1 MDKIV
6 LKNINHNN
14 FKNTSITISKN
25 KFIVITGPSGS
36 GKSTLAIDII
46 YAEGQRKFIESL
58 PSYARQFIPL
68 PEKPDIEEAIGLTPS
83 IVIDQKTT
91 TNSNRS
97 TVGTI
102 SEIYDYVRTLF
113 STFGKQHCIVCHY
126 RIEPISPTQI
136 TKELIEE
143 YQASN
148 ISITLP
154 LSKDHINEFIF
165 SGYTKYLVNK
175 EIIFIREISSTGCFK
190 KKDAIEVV
198 LYQSHGYHQ
207 FDILEQAINK
217 YFEYNSIIQIN
228 IDEQYRQY
236 TFKKICIRCKNDK
249 HIYPEISQKL
259 FSFNLPTGACP
270 TCKGIGSLSNYNHL
284 NLDSI
289 HEFTKVTPSRIC
301 PSCQGKKLNKSAL
314 SVLID
319 NHSIYDFCSFPLDE
333 LHLFLEK
340 IHAQCT
346 YQKTILERIIHE
358 INKRITLLINLGLG
372 YLTLERNSETL
383 SGGELQRIRLAGQLG
398 SGLTGV
404 TYILD
409 EPSIGL
415 HQSDNT
421 KLIHSIKKLRD
432 LGNTIIVIEH
442 DDETMLAADEIID
455 IGPGAGIHGGHIMFH
470 GTPDQLLKQ
479 NNSETAL
486 YLNKSKSLI
495 RTTERIHPTIWFE
508 IIDAQKFNLKNIST
522 KIALNPGIIN
532 VISGISGSGKSTL
545 IFDELLPRLY
555 LYLKKK
561 HKEYSNKNNR
571 FFTTKLMLDQ
581 IEKEYK
587 REEQLFPYQV
597 INDTKSGESLFNEII
612 IIDQKPLGGTLRS
625 TIGTYFGFFDDIRA
639 LFASLPDSL
648 AAGLDKGAFSFNTSR
663 YRCQNC
669 SGKGILKINM
679 DPLPETEI
687 NCQVCHGKR
696 YTKHI
701 LNITYNNKNI
711 FEVLQMNVEEAVIFF
726 KNHNKIRLKLQALTD
741 VGLGYLTL
749 NQSSDTF
756 SGGEAQRA
764 KLASY
769 LFGRTKNNIY
779 ILDEPTTG
787 LHFQDIAL
795 LLKVFDKLT
804 ARGSILIIIEHNIHI
819 IRYADYIIDMGPGG
833 GKHGGMIMASGTSDE
848 IKKEKKSLTG
858 LYL

>member
-1 MDKIV
+1 VSKII

-14 FKNTSITISKN
+14 FKNTSITLSKN

-68 PEKPDIEEAIGLTPS
+68 PEKPDIEKAIGLTPS

-91 TNSNRS
+91 TNSSRS
-97 TVGTI
+97 TVGTM
-102 SEIYDYVRTLF
+102 SEIYDYARTLF
-113 STFGKQHCIVCHY
+113 STFGQQHCIFCRY
-126 RIEPISPTQI
+126 PIKPMTASQI
-136 TKELIEE
+136 TKELIEKYE
-143 YQASN
+143 KSN

-154 LSKDHINEFIF
+154 ILKDDINKFIF
-165 SGYTKYLVNK
+165 SGYTKYLVNEK
-175 EIIFIREISSTGCFK
+175 ITFIRDIPTSNFFK
-190 KKDAIEVV
+190 KKDEVEV
-198 LYQSHGYHQ
+198 ILYQSLGSHQ
-207 FDILEQAINK
+207 FDILEQSINK
-217 YFEYNSIIQIN
+217 HFEHNSIIKIT
-228 IDEQYRQY
+228 IDKQDYQY
-236 TFKKICIRCKNDK
+236 TFKKACVRCKSDK
-249 HIYPEISQKL
+249 NVYPEISQKL

-270 TCKGIGSLSNYNHL
+270 TCKGIGSLSNYNHV
-284 NLDSI
+284 NLDAI
-289 HEFTKVTPSRIC
+289 NMLTQETPSRLC
-301 PSCQGKKLNKSAL
+301 PSCKGKKLNKNAL

-319 NHSIYDFCSFPLDE
+319 DHSIYDFCSFPLDE

-340 IHAQCT
+340 IQNQCE

-358 INKRITLLINLGLG
+358 INKRTGLLINLGLG

-442 DDETMLAADEIID
+442 DDETILAADEIID
-455 IGPGAGIHGGHIMFH
+455 VGPGAGIHGGHIMFH
-470 GTPDQLLKQ
+470 GTPQELLKQ

-486 YLNKSKSLI
+486 YLNHTKSLI
-495 RTTERIHPTIWFE
+495 RSRAIINPTIWFE
-508 IIDAQKFNLKNIST
+508 IIDAQKFNLKNISA
-522 KIALNPGIIN
+522 KIPLNQGIIN

-545 IFDELLPRLY
+545 IFDELLPRLS

-561 HKEYSNKNNR
+561 HSDRDY
-571 FFTTKLMLDQ
+571 TKDETLL
-581 IEKEYK
+581 
-587 REEQLFPYQV
+587 PYRV
-597 INDTKSGESLFNEII
+597 INDTGPKESLFNEII
-612 IIDQKPLGGTLRS
+612 IIDQKPLSGSLRS
-625 TIGTYFGFFDDIRA
+625 TIGTYFGFFDEIRT
-639 LFASLPDSL
+639 LFASLPESL

-679 DPLPETEI
+679 DPLPETEV
-687 NCQVCHGKR
+687 NCQVCNGKR
-696 YTKHI
+696 YTQHI

-711 FEVLQMNVEEAVIFF
+711 FEVLQMNVEQAVIFF
-726 KNHNKIRLKLQALTD
+726 KNHSKIRLKLEALVD

-769 LFGRTKNNIY
+769 LFGRTQKNIY

-795 LLKVFDKLT
+795 LLKVFDKLIE
-804 ARGSILIIIEHNIHI
+804 RKSILIIIEHNIHI

-833 GKHGGMIMASGTSDE
+833 GKHGGMIVASGTSEE

>member
-1 MDKIV
+1 MGKII

-91 TNSNRS
+91 TNSSRS

-102 SEIYDYVRTLF
+102 SEIYDYARTLF
-113 STFGKQHCIVCHY
+113 STFGQQHCIFCRY
-126 RIEPISPTQI
+126 LIKPMTATQI
-136 TKELIEE
+136 TKELIEKYE
-143 YQASN
+143 TGN

-154 LSKDHINEFIF
+154 LVKDNINEFIF
-165 SGYTKYLVNK
+165 SGYTKYLVNEK
-175 EIIFIREISSTGCFK
+175 ITFMREIPSSSFFK
-190 KKDAIEVV
+190 KKDIIEVV
-198 LYQSHGYHQ
+198 LYQSHGAHQ
-207 FDILEQAINK
+207 FDILEKAINK
-217 YFEYNSIIQIN
+217 YFEYNSIITIKV
-228 IDEQYRQY
+228 DEQDYQY
-236 TFKKICIRCKNDK
+236 TFKKACVRCKSDK
-249 HIYPEISQKL
+249 NVYPEISQKL

-270 TCKGIGSLSNYNHL
+270 TCKGIGSLSNYNHID
-284 NLDSI
+284 LDTIDMS
-289 HEFTKVTPSRIC
+289 TKETPSRIC
-301 PSCQGKKLNKSAL
+301 PSCKGKKLNKNAL

-319 NHSIYDFCSFPLDE
+319 DHSIYDFCSFPLDE

-340 IHAQCT
+340 VQNQCT

-358 INKRITLLINLGLG
+358 INKRTALLINLGLG

-421 KLIHSIKKLRD
+421 KLIDSIKKLRD

-455 IGPGAGIHGGHIMFH
+455 IGPGAGIHGGHIMFY
-470 GTPDQLLKQ
+470 GTPQELLKQ
-479 NNSETAL
+479 SNSETAL
-486 YLNKSKSLI
+486 YLNHTKSLI
-495 RTTERIHPTIWFE
+495 RTRARINPTIWFE
-508 IIDAQKFNLKNIST
+508 IIDAQKFNLKNISV
-522 KIALNPGIIN
+522 KIPLNEGIIN

-545 IFDELLPRLY
+545 IFDELLPRLS

-561 HKEYSNKNNR
+561 NLEYSNQHHR
-571 FFTTKLMLDQ
+571 AFTTQLMLDKMEEKY
-581 IEKEYK
+581 EKEK
-587 REEQLFPYQV
+587 QLFPYKV
-597 INDTKSGESLFNEII
+597 INDTGSKESLFNEII
-612 IIDQKPLGGTLRS
+612 IIDQKPLSGSLRS
-625 TIGTYFGFFDDIRA
+625 TIGTYFGFFDEIRA
-639 LFASLPDSL
+639 LFASLPESL

-679 DPLPETEI
+679 DPLPETEV
-687 NCQVCHGKR
+687 NCQVCNGKR
-696 YTKHI
+696 YTQHI

-711 FEVLQMNVEEAVIFF
+711 FEVLQMNVEEAIIFF
-726 KNHNKIRLKLQALTD
+726 KNHTKIRLKLEALAD

-769 LFGRTKNNIY
+769 LFGRTRKNIY

-795 LLKVFDKLT
+795 LLKVFDKLVE
-804 ARGSILIIIEHNIHI
+804 RQSILIIIEHNIHI
-819 IRYADYIIDMGPGG
+819 IHYADYIIDMGPGG
-833 GKHGGMIMASGTSDE
+833 GKHGGKVVASGTSE
-848 IKKEKKSLTG
+848 QIKKEKSSLTG